1 MIRDNGHDLRASFD
15 IEGEDENFVITFHSR
30 GGTGDEARNPDYIP
44 GLKVLLHR
52 LASVDVT
59 MRQVH
64 LDSGPARKAV
74 NAGLMF
80 RHQLL
85 LPETSELDL
94 ARLDTDELCKHI
106 SREQKSIKVVTGEEV
121 AKTDSPGNGTRR
133 IRLEISV
140 PGFRSAESLNAF
152 LTFGDDVDVQR
163 LQMTIVESGWQ
174 EWFMLWHS
182 MLRTGEDI
190 GKDRYYFPS
199 ADIRVQI
206 VESED
211 GSIPKTRFG
220 IGRSGRDWIV
230 EINPPKDAS
239 TEDRLGTV
247 AIDQDGR
254 RWLLRQGVLHK
265 NRLSGRIDKEF
276 CQLTSLRPVE
286 VKAAKRSWYPVE
298 LLDRSS
304 VDLPVGTLEF
314 VKRCAIARSPGD
326 EMQVSGSIIYGAP
339 EIAGSYLQKA
349 AYRAEREVLRK
360 QGYVWEALKEIADQN
375 KADLTKPSHAAG
387 YEVDGLLKTDDLRF
401 LLEIKTT
408 AFASDIYTGVGQLHL
423 YDHMINGVKGAIKV
437 LLLPR
442 APQYQITEAVLAA
455 NITVLLYDFS
465 YRKDALVVTFP
476 AATRAFFGF
485 RLP

>member
-30 GGTGDEARNPDYIP
+30 GGAGDEARNPDYIP
-44 GLKVLLHR
+44 GLKVLLYR

-94 ARLDTDELCKHI
+94 ARLDTDELCRHI

-182 MLRTGEDI
+182 ILRTGEDI

-230 EINPPKDAS
+230 EINPTKDAS
-239 TEDRLGTV
+239 TEDRLSTV

-286 VKAAKRSWYPVE
+286 VKDARSTWYPVE
-298 LLDRSS
+298 LLDRTFVHFPS
-304 VDLPVGTLEF
+304 GTLEF
-314 VKRCAIARSPGD
+314 VKRCALARSPG
-326 EMQVSGSIIYGAP
+326 EAMQIADAVRFGAA
-339 EIAGSYLQKA
+339 EIAGSYLRKA
-349 AYRAEREVLRK
+349 VYRAEREVPRR
-360 QGYVWEALKEIADQN
+360 QGYVWQALKEIAARN
-375 KADLTKPSHAAG
+375 KVDLTKPCHAAG
-387 YEVDGLLKTDDLRF
+387 YEVDGFLKNGHSRF
-401 LLEIKTT
+401 LIEIKTT
-408 AFASDIYTGVGQLHL
+408 TAASDIYEGVGQLLL
-423 YDHMINGVKGAIKV
+423 YDHLIKAVNAATKV
-437 LLLPR
+437 LLLPKPPR
-442 APQYQITEAVLAA
+442 PEILQAVLATGIA
-455 NITVLLYDFS
+455 LLFYEFGHDNEGLTVQF
-465 YRKDALVVTFP
+465 TQE
-476 AATRAFFGF
+476 TRDFFGF
-485 RLP
+485 DVA